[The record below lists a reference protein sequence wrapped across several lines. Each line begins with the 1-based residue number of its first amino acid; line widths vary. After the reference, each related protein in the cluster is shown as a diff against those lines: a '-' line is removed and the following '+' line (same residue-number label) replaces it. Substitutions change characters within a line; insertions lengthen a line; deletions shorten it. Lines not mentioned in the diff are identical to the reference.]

1 MHGQEGALI
10 IMEERIGQISAI
22 ADRNLQSAIGTKNS
36 SGMLEKEAEALKA
49 QVNKFSLKGGGGR

>member
-1 MHGQEGALI
+1 
-10 IMEERIGQISAI
+10 MEERIGQISAI